1 MPNENDQAV
10 LAALRGYS
18 VYPVKN
24 SALTHR
30 RSGRFDLRRKELEW
44 VNRVRAPGRAGRR
57 FTAGTGKQSVPVPDS
72 QDAAPGGAPADS
84 TIANPAEPSPRA
96 GGGRFAGAL
105 FVDLLGYST
114 PVPPETALGSLP
126 RALDVP
132 AL

>member
-1 MPNENDQAV
+1 M
-10 LAALRGYS
+10 
-18 VYPVKN
+18 
-24 SALTHR
+24 
-30 RSGRFDLRRKELEW
+30 EW

-57 FTAGTGKQSVPVPDS
+57 FTSGTGKQSVPVPDS

-105 FVDLLGYST
+105 FVDLPGYST

-132 AL
+132 ALRLPAEIRDPAVLTGRCRTGSPRSTAGRSW